1 MYVMFKKRGEESNE
15 LKVSILP
22 QAGTCR
28 RLCRRHMRTRLYLRY
43 SGKKPTRAPEHCGQV
58 TSGWVVV
65 QLSAMETLCCLGK
78 IFYYVGLILYMVC
91 DSLFDWLNLFRLYA
105 DKEEFKVDKLLF
117 LFLLLLFLFMISC
130 FVGLIINIYL
140 LRVYWHY
147 IKVHWDCFLDG
158 YCVCPYKDHLCLNRL
173 ELWLSV
179 VELVFKDDFQSVIV
193 YLIYA
198 SHLTG
203 SRPGWYFIV
212 FSGCSIF
219 AHFKRCV
226 CFITKLCGCGKGEDE
241 GSCIKCIV
249 CLIGL
254 LASAVFLLFTIMSLP
269 ICDDGQSCV
278 LYIKNSTSGETK
290 TLYD

>member
-1 MYVMFKKRGEESNE
+1 MFRDKTQLLLVLS
-15 LKVSILP
+15 V
-22 QAGTCR
+22 T
-28 RLCRRHMRTRLYLRY
+28 RT
-43 SGKKPTRAPEHCGQV
+43 STHFDQV
-58 TSGWVVV
+58 TSGWVVA

-78 IFYYVGLILYMVC
+78 IFYYVGLILYMIC
-91 DSLFDWLNLFRLYA
+91 DSSFDWLNFFRLYA
-105 DKEEFKVDKLLF
+105 DKVEIKLDTVLF
-117 LFLLLLFLFMISC
+117 FLSC
-130 FVGLIINIYL
+130 VVGLIINMCL
-140 LRVYWHY
+140 LMVYGHY
-147 IKVHWDCFLDG
+147 IKYHWDCFRKG

-212 FSGCSIF
+212 FSVCSIF
-219 AHFKRCV
+219 AHLKRCV

-241 GSCIKCIV
+241 GSCIKCIA
-249 CLIGL
+249 CSIGL

>member
-1 MYVMFKKRGEESNE
+1 MLLALSV
-15 LKVSILP
+15 
-22 QAGTCR
+22 T
-28 RLCRRHMRTRLYLRY
+28 RT
-43 SGKKPTRAPEHCGQV
+43 PEHCDHV
-58 TSGWVVV
+58 TSGWVV

-78 IFYYVGLILYMVC
+78 ILYYVGLILFVVC
-91 DSLFDWLNLFRLYA
+91 DSFFDWLNFFCLYA
-105 DKEEFKVDKLLF
+105 DKEEIKVDTLLF
-117 LFLLLLFLFMISC
+117 MLSC
-130 FVGLIINIYL
+130 FVSLIINMWL
-140 LRVYWHY
+140 LRVYEHY
-147 IKVHWDCFLDG
+147 FKFHWDCFRDG
-158 YCVCPYKDHLCLNRL
+158 YCVSPCKDHLRLNRL

-179 VELVFKDDFQSVIV
+179 LELVFKDDFQSVIV

-226 CFITKLCGCGKGEDE
+226 CFITKLCGCGKGEDDPYE
-241 GSCIKCIV
+241 GSCITCIA

-254 LASAVFLLFTIMSLP
+254 LASVVFLLFTIMSLP

-278 LYIKNSTSGETK
+278 LYIKTLTSGETK